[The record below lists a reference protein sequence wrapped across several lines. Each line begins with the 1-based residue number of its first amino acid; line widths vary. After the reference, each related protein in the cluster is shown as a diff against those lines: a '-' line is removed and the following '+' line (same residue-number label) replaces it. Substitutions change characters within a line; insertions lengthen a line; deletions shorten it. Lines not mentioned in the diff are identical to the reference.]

1 MSKTHQAS
9 EEADRG
15 TQTSM
20 RACSGEGEPTGN
32 DTERVED
39 DVDGETFR
47 TVFGSLLGVY
57 TWESHRVP
65 SDDDIQ
71 AVMEHRVQTDSAR
84 LHHRPER
91 TRLAGWH
98 GGWTTEGVGIFAAD
112 LWGMSDNGPA
122 RHLGRLSV
130 IVRAPSEAGLSTAQ
144 GIAC

>member
-1 MSKTHQAS
+1 MSKAHQAS

-15 TQTSM
+15 TQTAI
-20 RACSGEGEPTGN
+20 RACPGEGEPTGN
-32 DTERVED
+32 DAERVED
-39 DVDGETFR
+39 DVEGETFR

-57 TWESHRVP
+57 TWECHRVP
-65 SDDDIQ
+65 SDDEIQ
-71 AVMEHRVQTDSAR
+71 AVMEHRVQTDCAR

-91 TRLAGWH
+91 SRLAGWH

-112 LWGMSDNGPA
+112 LWGMSHNGPA

-144 GIAC
+144 GMAC